1 MYDILKLRFEKM
13 VTANRLGS
21 ERVKVLAR
29 TLSPEEAIGNPED
42 NDYPLQKGKE
52 RLMQAEFK
60 GFHGQ
65 AFTDMFGNFEGE
77 LSQIIEMELNN
88 NFRRAIFISTVN
100 AVMRY
105 LGKVDRSIHCR
116 DKDPVDCSRELA
128 RVIKKEF
135 NRPKIAMVGLQP
147 RMLEALSQAFE
158 VRITDLDEANIGTK
172 KFGVTVEPPSST
184 KMNLDWCDMA
194 LVTGTTLVNDTIG
207 DFQTEKPVVFFGVTI
222 AGAANL
228 LGLKHFCPYST

>member
-1 MYDILKLRFEKM
+1 MYDILKERFKKI
-13 VTANRLGS
+13 VTDNRLGS

-42 NDYPLQKGKE
+42 KDYPLQKGKE

-60 GFHGQ
+60 GFQGQ

-77 LSQIIEMELNN
+77 LSQIIEMELTN

-100 AVMRY
+100 AVMKY

-128 RVIKKEF
+128 QYIKKEF

-147 RMLEALSQAFE
+147 RMLEALSQTFE
-158 VRITDLDEANIGTK
+158 VRITDLDEANIGTE
-172 KFGVTVEPPSST
+172 KFGVTVEPPSCT
-184 KMNLDWCDMA
+184 KANLDWCDMA
-194 LVTGTTLVNDTIG
+194 LVTGTTLVNETIG
-207 DFQTEKPVVFFGVTI
+207 EFQTEKPVVYFGVTI

-228 LGLKHFCPYST
+228 LGLKHFCPYSK